1 MPITVI
7 VKSEADYATWL
18 AEAKTKWG
26 SKPVQVSAT
35 PAVSEEDSNKKFTL
49 AELKAQGEKVFGAN
63 CVACHQ
69 ANGKGMPPA
78 FPPLAGSK
86 VVLASADQQIGVVL
100 NGRNGTAMQSF
111 ARLSDSELASVITY
125 TKNSF
130 GNNTGTL
137 VQPSDIKA
145 ARK

>member
-1 MPITVI
+1 M
-7 VKSEADYATWL
+7 A
-18 AEAKTKWG
+18 
-26 SKPVQVSAT
+26 
-35 PAVSEEDSNKKFTL
+35 PAEDSSKKYTL
-49 AELKAQGEKVFGAN
+49 AELKAQGEKVYAAN

-86 VVLASADQQIGVVL
+86 VVLAAADQQIGVLL
-100 NGRNGTAMQSF
+100 NGRAGTAMQSF
-111 ARLSDSELASVITY
+111 ARLSDTELAAVISF

-130 GNNTGTL
+130 GNATGTL
-137 VQPSDIKA
+137 VQPADIRA